1 MAANTPLVPGID
13 YYLEDGKVVFTS
25 EYHLKRGYCCNSKW
39 RHCPYGNAPGPNP
52 EIARIDLGAL
62 PGAIPLIPILK
73 RKGDT

>member
-1 MAANTPLVPGID
+1 MLRLGYVLGDFYFTAEG
-13 YYLEDGKVVFTS
+13 YVVWT
-25 EYHLKRGYCCNSKW
+25 EAYHLKRGYCCNSKC

-73 RKGDT
+73 PKGNT